1 MYETFLGTFLEICE
15 TNFPFKQVTV
25 KPKDV
30 KNPWMRKTLKKSSM
44 QKQTLYVKY
53 LRQKMTESEKKLTNT
68 TKVHLIC

>member
-1 MYETFLGTFLEICE
+1 MYETFLGTFLETCK

-30 KNPWMRKTLKKSSM
+30 KNPWMRKTLKKSSI